1 MKNTVISIASGKGGT
16 GKTTVASCL
25 ALSAPRPVTFL
36 DCDVEEPN
44 AHIFLKPKINKTETI
59 YLDVPEIDYSKC
71 NFCGKCA
78 EICMYN
84 ALAVTGEDVL
94 TFPELCHSCGGC
106 WTLCPEKAVKKVP
119 KEIGVVE
126 SGPAQDIHFVQG
138 KLKVGT
144 ATSPPLIKAVKKE
157 INRDRLV
164 ILDAPPG
171 TSCPVVETMEDTDFV
186 LLVTEPTA
194 MGLNDLSLAVEVTRV
209 LDIPC
214 GVIINRDTN
223 TYNKVE
229 KYCEEKN
236 VPVLLKIPLDKE
248 IAGAYAR
255 GVAPVHVKPG
265 LKEKFSEVLNY
276 IERVTAGEGISSNQ
290 R

>member
-1 MKNTVISIASGKGGT
+1 VKKTVISVASGKGGT

-25 ALSAPRPVTFL
+25 ALSAPRPVQFL

-44 AHIFLKPKINKTETI
+44 AHIFLKPEFTKTETVYI
-59 YLDVPEIDYSKC
+59 DVPEIDYSKC

-78 EICMYN
+78 KICMYN
-84 ALAVTGEDVL
+84 ALAVVEKDVL

-106 WTLCPEKAVKKVP
+106 WTLCPEKAINPVP

-126 SGPAQDIHFVQG
+126 SGYAQDIKFIRG

-144 ATSPPLIKAVKKE
+144 ATSPPVIKAVKKE
-157 INRDRLV
+157 IQEEKLV

-171 TSCPVVETMEDTDFV
+171 TSCPVVETMEETDFV

-194 MGLNDLSLAVEVTRV
+194 MGLNDLALALEVVRV

-214 GVIINRDTN
+214 GVIINRCTG
-223 TYNKVE
+223 TYTKIE
-229 KYCEEKN
+229 KYCEEKK
-236 VPVLLKIPLDKE
+236 VPILMKIPLDRE
-248 IAGAYAR
+248 IARAYAR
-255 GVAPVHVKPG
+255 GIAPVNIRSNF
-265 LKEKFSEVLNY
+265 KEQFLEVLNH
-276 IERVTAGEGISSNQ
+276 IERVTAGERACRNQ